1 MYIIEPYTRQQAS
14 RMGLTVKPSHDKYKK
29 IDVFKNGEKI
39 ASVGDTRYKDYTKY
53 LKEDKALAEER
64 RKLYHE
70 RHQGNTLRERLARK
84 LLW

>member
-1 MYIIEPYTRQQAS
+1 MYIIEPYTRDQAS
-14 RMGLTVKPSHDKYKK
+14 RMGLTVKPSHDKNKK
-29 IDVFKNGEKI
+29 IDVFKNGNKI
-39 ASVGDTRYKDYTKY
+39 AAVGDIRYKDYTKY
-53 LKEDKALAEER
+53 LKEDKSLAEQR

>member
-1 MYIIEPYTRQQAS
+1 
-14 RMGLTVKPSHDKYKK
+14 MGLTVKPSRDKYKK

-64 RKLYHE
+64 RNLYHE
-70 RHQGNTLRERLARK
+70 RHKGNTLRERLARK

>member
-1 MYIIEPYTRQQAS
+1 MYIIEPYTESQAS
-14 RMGLTVKPSHDKYKK
+14 KLGLVVKPSHDKYKK

-64 RKLYHE
+64 RKLYHQ
-70 RHQGNTLRERLARK
+70 RHTYNTLRERLARR